1 MSLANRFDEIAWDA
15 RVEPKLIQLARP
27 IVQML
32 ARLHPLRL
40 EGSDHLPKGPA
51 LLVGNH
57 GVLGYESP
65 FFFERVLAASGR
77 MPIGLAD
84 RWFFRVPGLR
94 DLLVRLGGAY
104 GCTHNALRALGRGDL
119 VVCYPGGAREV
130 LKHERDKYRCLWRNS
145 LGFVRLAMAARVPV
159 VPFAAAGVDHT
170 YRVVAH
176 VKGTGHALM
185 GHGKY
190 DLPLVWG
197 LGPLPRP
204 VPFWFRIGP
213 PVALPEDHPRSEDTV
228 RDLHADIW
236 SRTQRMVDE
245 LVDEWSDHHQVRG
258 APGRTRNAKGG
269 AAQGRKCVSGGH
281 AAPPRGREPYNE
293 EA

>member
-1 MSLANRFDEIAWDA
+1 MSLAQRFEEATWDA

-27 IVQML
+27 IVRAL

-40 EGSDHLPKGPA
+40 EGSEHLPRGPA

-65 FFFERVLAASGR
+65 FFFERVLDASGR

-84 RWFFRVPGLR
+84 RWFFRVPGVR
-94 DLLVRLGGAY
+94 DLLVRMGGAY
-104 GCTHNALRALGRGDL
+104 GCTRNALRALARGDL

-145 LGFVRLAMAARVPV
+145 LGFVRLAIAAGVPI

-176 VKGTGHALM
+176 LRGTGHALM

-204 VPFWFRIGP
+204 VPFWFRVGEPVMP
-213 PVALPEDHPRSEDTV
+213 PPSDDCRAKNDAAVHE
-228 RDLHADIW
+228 LHADVW
-236 SRTQRMVDE
+236 TRTQRMVDE
-245 LVDEWSDHHQVRG
+245 LVAEWSDRHAMTSSR
-258 APGRTRNAKGG
+258 G
-269 AAQGRKCVSGGH
+269 AAQDG
-281 AAPPRGREPYNE
+281 AA
-293 EA
+293 A

>member
-1 MSLANRFDEIAWDA
+1 MSLAQRFEETTWDA

-27 IVQML
+27 IVRAL

-40 EGSDHLPKGPA
+40 EGSEHLPRGPA

-65 FFFERVLAASGR
+65 FFFERLLDASGR

-94 DLLVRLGGAY
+94 DLLVRMGGAY
-104 GCTHNALRALGRGDL
+104 GCTRNALRALARGDL

-130 LKHERDKYRCLWRNS
+130 LKHERDKYRCLWRDS
-145 LGFVRLAMAARVPV
+145 LGFVRLAIAAGVPI

-170 YRVVAH
+170 YRVLAH
-176 VKGTGHALM
+176 LRGTGHALM

-204 VPFWFRIGP
+204 VPFWFRVGEPVMP
-213 PVALPEDHPRSEDTV
+213 PRTDDRAATSDAAVHE
-228 RDLHADIW
+228 LHANVW
-236 SRTQRMVDE
+236 TRTQRMVDE
-245 LVDEWSDHHQVRG
+245 LVAEWSDRHAMTTSRG
-258 APGRTRNAKGG
+258 TARDDG
-269 AAQGRKCVSGGH
+269 AA
-281 AAPPRGREPYNE
+281 A
-293 EA
+293 